1 MADQRFK
8 PGDRVV
14 RTGPT
19 WNGVFNG
26 QTYTVSR
33 VDALGEM
40 MDLIG
45 VDGGCMFAFEGRYFR
60 LADAFRVAFDE
71 KGQVMVADEQP
82 ATAHPWASEL
92 RKYNLQDTKD
102 VDRDGVAHQVHPFC
116 NTGKPRGKDVVLSA
130 HVQEQIGGWCVLEQ
144 RSAIRSSDPFRFG
157 RWEAKPC

>member
-1 MADQRFK
+1 MADSRFK

-19 WNGVFNG
+19 WNGAFNG

-40 MDLIG
+40 IDLIG
-45 VDGGCMFAFEGRYFR
+45 VDGGCMFAFEVCNFR
-60 LADAFRVAFDE
+60 RADDQSGGE
-71 KGQVMVADEQP
+71 
-82 ATAHPWASEL
+82 HLWASEL
-92 RKYNLQDTKD
+92 RKYALQDTKN

-116 NTGKPRGKDVVLSA
+116 NTGKPRGKDVVFSA

-144 RSAIRSSDPFRFG
+144 RSAIRPLDPIRFR
-157 RWEAKPC
+157 RWEDKPC